1 MSYFLCRLYLNTLHV
16 MCFMSSVTIV
26 IIKITCQFVKQMCKP
41 FVTLHL
47 LIEVALVDI
56 FYNKSLN

>member
-1 MSYFLCRLYLNTLHV
+1 